1 MKFKTSTVQHVFDS
15 PLGAIM
21 LAASGEG
28 LQGAWFVEGQ
38 RHMPDASGWPVSRQ
52 HPVMRQAE
60 AMLMRY
66 FDGEPVAFEL
76 PLDLDSGTAFQQ
88 TVWRALLQIPRGGST
103 SYGHLS
109 ARIGKPTA
117 VRAVGAAVGRNP
129 LSIIVPCHRV
139 LGADGSLTGYA
150 GGLARKVAL
159 LRLEGAA
166 FRPEPVHNAPLQ
178 KQQELAL

>member
-1 MKFKTSTVQHVFDS
+1 MKFKATTVQHVFDS
-15 PLGAIM
+15 PLGAM
-21 LAASGEG
+21 RLAASDAG

-38 RHMPDASGWPVSRQ
+38 RHLPDAAGWPVSRQ
-52 HPVMRQAE
+52 HPVMRQAQ
-60 AMLMRY
+60 ALLMRF

-88 TVWRALLQIPRGGST
+88 SVWQALLQIPRGAST

-166 FRPEPVHNAPLQ
+166 FRPEPVPSALRP
-178 KQQELAL
+178 KQELAF